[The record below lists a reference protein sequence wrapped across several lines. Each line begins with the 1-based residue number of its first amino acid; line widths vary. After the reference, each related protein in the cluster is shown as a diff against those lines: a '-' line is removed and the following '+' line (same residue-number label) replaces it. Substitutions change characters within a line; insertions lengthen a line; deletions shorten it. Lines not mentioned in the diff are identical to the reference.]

1 MKKIL
6 FPVKRTEEDIL
17 ALSPHLS
24 IRHSKQAR
32 RMALRMDNHK
42 RTMNLVV
49 PEKVPLDK
57 AWRFAFEHK
66 EWIETKISEIPTP
79 IIFEHG
85 SILPIFGK
93 ERMLDISSSTRLKTA
108 RLSLERDRLIV
119 PLNEKET
126 APRIVRFLKKE
137 TKKTI
142 EHLALMKAGKI
153 NKSIKSIQIRD
164 TKSRWGSCGS
174 KGQLSFSWRLI
185 FAPWE
190 SLDYVVAH
198 EVAHLSHLNHGKDF
212 WALCEELSEDY
223 ATGKKWMRNSGHSL
237 MRYG

>member
-1 MKKIL
+1 
-6 FPVKRTEEDIL
+6 
-17 ALSPHLS
+17 
-24 IRHSKQAR
+24 
-32 RMALRMDNHK
+32 MALRMDNHK

-57 AWRFAFEHK
+57 VWRFAFEHK

-153 NKSIKSIQIRD
+153 NN
-164 TKSRWGSCGS
+164 
-174 KGQLSFSWRLI
+174 L
-185 FAPWE
+185 
-190 SLDYVVAH
+190 
-198 EVAHLSHLNHGKDF
+198 
-212 WALCEELSEDY
+212 
-223 ATGKKWMRNSGHSL
+223 
-237 MRYG
+237 

>member
-1 MKKIL
+1 
-6 FPVKRTEEDIL
+6 
-17 ALSPHLS
+17 
-24 IRHSKQAR
+24 
-32 RMALRMDNHK
+32 MALRMDNHK

-79 IIFEHG
+79 VAFEHG
-85 SILPIFGK
+85 AILPIFGK
-93 ERMLDISSSTRLKTA
+93 ERMLDISSCTRLKTA
-108 RLSLERDRLIV
+108 RLSIEENRLIV
-119 PLNEKET
+119 PLNNKET
-126 APRIVRFLKKE
+126 SPRIVRFLKKE
-137 TKKTI
+137 TKTSI
-142 EHLALMKAGKI
+142 ERLALTKAEII
-153 NKSIKSIQIRD
+153 NKPIKSIQIRD

-174 KGQLSFSWRLI
+174 KGQISFYWRLI

-198 EVAHLSHLNHGKDF
+198 EIAHLSHLNHGKEF

-223 ATGKKWMRNSGHSL
+223 ATGKEWMRKNGHTLL